1 MSQLNPKLLARQSKE
16 IQRLVNYADALVRSG
31 SQVEDRYWQGLA
43 GQLLDKLYAGRRN
56 TSVEQTLELLGSQQQ
71 NQHYE
76 IVMEL
81 AEAHAESLRI
91 EHQGVL
97 YDALLFSAPLT
108 AWTRYQLPQGVLT
121 ETQRQELDACL
132 RNTILAEGVLCALV
146 PDLVNYDEMPQTYQQ
161 AYEWTHTL
169 AAKALGR
176 SQENVRPLA
185 PPEANTLLADARFLV
200 GVALAPVGQ
209 PLFRWQQQGES
220 AHAAHLHCIEQWVQQ
235 CAPILGPLFTGCQ
248 VQYLAPNAYYVNTR
262 EADRE
267 IRPLAVQAGVTWLQT
282 AANIAPDQ
290 LRAVIVA
297 SGNEVVEEYRVG
309 FSTVSSP
316 AVIYGCIWP
325 VLSQEEAESSLS
337 EDEHIDIPD
346 IIAALLKSLGVQHV
360 HRLPGL
366 HSTEVCEDCNAP
378 FFPDIHGEMQHPE
391 LPDEIDLDPV
401 QLH

>member
-1 MSQLNPKLLARQSKE
+1 M
-16 IQRLVNYADALVRSG
+16 
-31 SQVEDRYWQGLA
+31 
-43 GQLLDKLYAGRRN
+43 
-56 TSVEQTLELLGSQQQ
+56 
-71 NQHYE
+71 
-76 IVMEL
+76 
-81 AEAHAESLRI
+81 
-91 EHQGVL
+91 
-97 YDALLFSAPLT
+97 
-108 AWTRYQLPQGVLT
+108 
-121 ETQRQELDACL
+121 
-132 RNTILAEGVLCALV
+132 
-146 PDLVNYDEMPQTYQQ
+146 
-161 AYEWTHTL
+161 
-169 AAKALGR
+169 
-176 SQENVRPLA
+176 
-185 PPEANTLLADARFLV
+185 
-200 GVALAPVGQ
+200 
-209 PLFRWQQQGES
+209 
-220 AHAAHLHCIEQWVQQ
+220 
-235 CAPILGPLFTGCQ
+235 
-248 VQYLAPNAYYVNTR
+248 NTR

-401 QLH
+401 HLH